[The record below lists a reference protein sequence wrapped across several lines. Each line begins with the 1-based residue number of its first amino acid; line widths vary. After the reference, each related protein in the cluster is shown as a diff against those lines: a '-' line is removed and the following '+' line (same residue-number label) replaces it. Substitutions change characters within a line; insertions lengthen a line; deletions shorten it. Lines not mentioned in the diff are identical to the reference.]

1 MRILDIGAY
10 DAILGKDW
18 QDRCSPMMC
27 HWAQKRLEF
36 EHEGEQ
42 VTLQGL
48 DTPQQAELTEISAAA
63 LQELLSAEEVWAMA
77 VVDSTSSAS
86 PTIVA
91 PDLEALLSEFEDV
104 FSAPA
109 VLPPRRA
116 LDHAITLDSIAQ
128 LVNSRPYRYSPL

>member
-18 QDRCSPMMC
+18 LDRCGPMMC

-63 LQELLSAEEVWAMA
+63 LQELI
-77 VVDSTSSAS
+77 STEKCGLWLWW
-86 PTIVA
+86 I
-91 PDLEALLSEFEDV
+91 LRRLRHQLL
-104 FSAPA
+104 
-109 VLPPRRA
+109 LLR
-116 LDHAITLDSIAQ
+116 I
-128 LVNSRPYRYSPL
+128 